1 MNKPKLTLD
10 EAQAIVA
17 TKTAPRVTVE
27 HIERKIAHVTYFK
40 MRQGVEGDDHS
51 AGTLCVI
58 TMQNGWASTGFSAPS
73 SPENFD
79 FEVGKRYAY
88 ENAFK
93 PLWQLE
99 GYLLR
104 EELHWA
110 SQAPVAPEL
119 GEAAA

>member
-10 EAQAIVA
+10 EAQAVVE

-27 HIERKIAHVTYFK
+27 HIERKIDTVDYFEMK
-40 MRQGVEGDDHS
+40 KGDASSGV
-51 AGTLCVI
+51 LCLI
-58 TMQNGWASTGFSAPS
+58 TMQNGWTSTGFSAPA

-93 PLWQLE
+93 PLWHLE